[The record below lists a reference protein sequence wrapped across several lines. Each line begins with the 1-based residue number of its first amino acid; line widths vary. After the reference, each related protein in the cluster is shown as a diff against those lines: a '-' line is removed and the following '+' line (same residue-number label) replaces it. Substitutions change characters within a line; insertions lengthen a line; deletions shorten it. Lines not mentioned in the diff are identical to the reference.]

1 MAQIEEILRG
11 REIAIRCSIVGELFR
26 IVDGICGSAVSTPG
40 VAHREI
46 SWTSYEEGG
55 GGGRGITRSLTL
67 GREEAIC
74 FNC

>member
-11 REIAIRCSIVGELFR
+11 SEIAIRCSIVGELFR

-46 SWTSYEEGG
+46 SWTSYEEEEGEG
-55 GGGRGITRSLTL
+55 EGVTRSLTMAGKKL
-67 GREEAIC
+67 FVSID
-74 FNC
+74 